1 MEILI
6 DGIRVNYLDLGDK
19 GSDGAVLIL
28 QGWGTTAELYKG
40 LAEHLA
46 GYMRVLLPELPGFG
60 KTPEPKRAFSADD
73 YADFALAFLRALG
86 ITRVNLIGHS
96 NGGRIMMKL
105 CAREDAGVR
114 FEKLVF
120 IDSAGIPAKKTLR
133 KRLRQRLFKI
143 GKLLLR
149 PFPGVLERYAGRHGS
164 EDYRNASPLMRQT
177 MVKLINEDFRPLM
190 PKIRQ
195 PSLLVWGT
203 CDRDTPIENARL
215 MEKLIPDA
223 GLVEVAGA
231 GHYSYLEQPAFV
243 YRVLDS
249 FFGVKA

>member
-1 MEILI
+1 M
-6 DGIRVNYLDLGDK
+6 
-19 GSDGAVLIL
+19 
-28 QGWGTTAELYKG
+28 G

-60 KTPEPKRAFSADD
+60 KTPEPERAFSADD
-73 YADFALAFLRALG
+73 YADFTLSFLRALG
-86 ITRVNLIGHS
+86 ISKVNLIGHS

-105 CAREDAGVR
+105 CVRENTGVR
-114 FEKLVF
+114 FNKLVF
-120 IDSAGIPAKKTLR
+120 IDSAGITPRKTLK
-133 KRLRQRLFKI
+133 KRLRQRLFKM
-143 GKLLLR
+143 GNLLLK
-149 PFPGVLERYAGRHGS
+149 PFPRALERYASSHGS

-195 PSLLVWGT
+195 PSLLIWGT
-203 CDRDTPIENARL
+203 DDRDTPIENARII
-215 MEKLIPDA
+215 EKLIPDA

-249 FFGVKA
+249 FFGVRA